1 MTSGRPGNHA
11 RRFTPMLRFALICTA
26 LIGLTLIGE
35 AADPPKG
42 KLPQGDPDKVADMIL
57 ERMDANKDGKISKEE
72 ARGPVAERFD
82 QIDRNK
88 DGFIDRDELKQM
100 VRTMQ
105 ALGKAKDGKA
115 KDKAKF
121 GKGFE
126 KGIEPPAASSRFP
139 DFDALDKDADGRL
152 TREEVKG
159 TALEK
164 VFDEIDANKDGKI
177 DPKEYEA
184 YQKKASSK

>member
-1 MTSGRPGNHA
+1 
-11 RRFTPMLRFALICTA
+11 MLRFTIVVAA
-26 LIGLTLIGE
+26 LIGLTFMSE

-57 ERMDANKDGKISKEE
+57 ERMDANKDGKISKDE
-72 ARGPVAERFD
+72 AKGPLAERFD

-105 ALGKAKDGKA
+105 ALGKAKDKGKFA
-115 KDKAKF
+115 
-121 GKGFE
+121 KGFE
-126 KGIEPPAASSRFP
+126 KGFPPPATSPRYP
-139 DFDALDKDADGRL
+139 DFDTLDKDADGRL
-152 TREEVKG
+152 TRDEVKG

-177 DPKEYEA
+177 DPKEYDA
-184 YQKKASSK
+184 YQKKSAGK

>member
-1 MTSGRPGNHA
+1 MV
-11 RRFTPMLRFALICTA
+11 RFAIVVAA

-42 KLPQGDPDKVADMIL
+42 KMLQGDPDKVAGMIL
-57 ERMDANKDGKISKEE
+57 ERMDANKDGKISRDE
-72 ARGPVAERFD
+72 AKGPLAERFD

-105 ALGKAKDGKA
+105 ALGKAKDKGKFA
-115 KDKAKF
+115 
-121 GKGFE
+121 KGFE
-126 KGIEPPAASSRFP
+126 KGFNPPAASSRFP
-139 DFDALDKDADGRL
+139 DFDSMDKDADGRL

-164 VFDEIDANKDGKI
+164 VFDEIDTNKDGKI

-184 YQKKASSK
+184 YQKKAAK